1 MSIEKSV
8 EKGEKKV
15 GSEKQGVEK
24 KKREE
29 SEEGRKEKEESW
41 HFIIKTQFGIYLF
54 HFIRTNYLKYPNNNS
69 NPSHIAA
76 GKWL

>member
-29 SEEGRKEKEESW
+29 RESTTSTP
-41 HFIIKTQFGIYLF
+41 FSP
-54 HFIRTNYLKYPNNNS
+54 RTF
-69 NPSHIAA
+69 
-76 GKWL
+76 